1 MKKTGFFIKTIFL
14 AVFLVAVFVV
24 PARAQSGLDAFMR
37 GAQMAIEQQRMMNET
52 RMINQQIELMRQQTE
67 SMRETRKEYT
77 NELFQKGFQEGFT
90 AGYKKGTDD
99 TVDYVKKTE
108 GEIQV
113 IVFNFVGKE
122 LFNETSIDNLI
133 EARRGFFKTLNTPN
147 HYVAKVYITLIDAR
161 LEELRQRPK

>member
-1 MKKTGFFIKTIFL
+1 MKKTGLFVKTTFL
-14 AVFLVAVFVV
+14 AFSLVVVAVV
-24 PARAQSGLDAFMR
+24 PVHAQSGLDAFMR

-67 SMRETRKEYT
+67 SMREAGKEYT
-77 NELFQKGFQEGFT
+77 NALFEKGFQQGFT
-90 AGYKKGTDD
+90 AGYKKGTED
-99 TVDYVKKTE
+99 TVDYIKKTE

-133 EARRGFFKTLNTPN
+133 EARKGFYRALNTPN

-161 LEELRQRPK
+161 LEELRKQK

>member
-1 MKKTGFFIKTIFL
+1 MKKTGFFAKTIFL
-14 AVFLVAVFVV
+14 GMFFVAISIASVH
-24 PARAQSGLDAFMR
+24 AQSGLDAFMR
-37 GAQMAIEQQRMMNET
+37 GAQMAIEAQRVKNET

-67 SMRETRKEYT
+67 SIRETRKEFT
-77 NELFQKGFQEGFT
+77 NELFQKGFQAGFT

-133 EARRGFFKTLNTPN
+133 EARKGFFKALNMPN
-147 HYVAKVYITLIDAR
+147 HYVAKVYIALIDAR
-161 LEELRQRPK
+161 LEELKRQK